1 MLLQIADVHAAQ
13 GRAFRIRAGI
23 IPLLIII
30 EAIARVRL
38 AVASARLGEPGDLP
52 CDVCGNRQFM
62 QCRSVRLGDYRSVG
76 ADDTACAPDACHK
89 PRHAAIGASAGGQ
102 DEDARFTC
110 AAQDGYRFVRNR
122 AVVPQQRVIQI
133 KRNGA
138 NDWLQ
143 LSLTSQQ
150 KSLSRSIIAKNSRLR
165 HSVLQKKV
173 GFRENFCAKSA
184 GIFAFW
190 WKCT

>member
-23 IPLLIII
+23 IPLLIIV

-38 AVASARLGEPGDLP
+38 AVASALLGEPGDLP
-52 CDVCGNRQFM
+52 CDVRGNRQFM

-76 ADDTACAPDACHK
+76 ADDPARAPDAFCK

-102 DEDARFTC
+102 NQDARFTC
-110 AAQDGYRFVRNR
+110 AAQDGYCFVRNR
-122 AVVPQQRVIQI
+122 AVVPQQRIIQI

-138 NDWLQ
+138 NDRLQ
-143 LSLTSQQ
+143 LSHLTAEITLTFYYS
-150 KSLSRSIIAKNSRLR
+150 KEFEVAP
-165 HSVLQKKV
+165 
-173 GFRENFCAKSA
+173 
-184 GIFAFW
+184 
-190 WKCT
+190 